1 MAKNRGAE
9 VPFLRPKELAK
20 DTSGIG
26 EAISYTIYKLG
37 ALNPKEPEYNYIQRP
52 PLRNINLHS
61 TLMKGT
67 PVVNDI
73 IKIENLQDRII
84 EIRERKVLID
94 ADVAEIY
101 GVETRDINKTVGNNP
116 DKFPDGYVFEL
127 SDEEKSELVENFHRF
142 NRLKHSTVN
151 PKAFPE
157 KGLYM
162 LATILKSSQAV
173 KATLGI
179 IETFSKIREL
189 SRNIKTLAEITDK
202 KEQKDLMQKSGEI
215 IAEIMEDDLQTT
227 DTETTIELNFAV
239 LKFKHVIK
247 RKNK

>member
-1 MAKNRGAE
+1 MG
-9 VPFLRPKELAK
+9 
-20 DTSGIG
+20 
-26 EAISYTIYKLG
+26 
-37 ALNPKEPEYNYIQRP
+37 
-52 PLRNINLHS
+52 
-61 TLMKGT
+61 
-67 PVVNDI
+67 DI
-73 IKIENLQDRII
+73 IKLEDLQDRII

-101 GVETRDINKTVGNNP
+101 GVETRDINKAVGNNP

-127 SDEEKSELVENFHRF
+127 SDKEKSELVENFHRF

-162 LATILKSSQAV
+162 LATILKSQQAV
-173 KATLGI
+173 RATLDI

-189 SRNIKTLAEITDK
+189 SRNIKTLSNVKDES
-202 KEQKDLMQKSGEI
+202 EQQNLMQKSGEI
-215 IAEIMEDDLQTT
+215 IAEILEDDLQMT
-227 DTETTIELNFAV
+227 DTETSIELNFAV

-247 RKNK
+247 KKNK